1 MDAKCGPWP
10 AVHFLMYEIQSFIF
24 FQIPHKITTYSV
36 LSIHVCDCTE
46 VPKKCVKCSEFC
58 CTAVTSHDVFNWTAS
73 VLQPHSLSARNL
85 SAEFADNPWTLTSSK
100 AKRKLGFI
108 FKSKQESK
116 TTFCWSV
123 NVRCTAPLVDGK
135 QNSARDV
142 TEWRFCW
149 PYLRTIHRVFPRL
162 SDTNL
167 IIIFSS
173 ILL

>member
-1 MDAKCGPWP
+1 MWSMTSC
-10 AVHFLMYEIQSFIF
+10 SFPNVRNSIIYFFSNSSQNNHLFSTINTCVRLYWSAQKMCKKFGIF
-24 FQIPHKITTYSV
+24 
-36 LSIHVCDCTE
+36 
-46 VPKKCVKCSEFC
+46 

-149 PYLRTIHRVFPRL
+149 PYLHTIHRVFPPL